1 MTRLRLWIHAEASSL
16 CERTGTMPTG
26 PQKKRDNL
34 KPETHQQKATVNRFI
49 LTVLLSITAYGLTR
63 ADTME
68 TFKQLASGKDKQ
80 VLEAVKGIREAKD
93 ATYYELMQAIFSGNA
108 YVYDGLSE
116 FSGVVIAGEGIED
129 DYGYTTYPLL
139 KPYPTTDPILT
150 VTRDPLLIAEDDL
163 EEIETSRRI
172 RATIQPYL
180 TSMALFHPKPGK
192 RRIAAE
198 TMGNG
203 AFNAENVVLLNKA
216 GDQEGDGDVL
226 TVVRV
231 AVAKL
236 LLKSNEAGDRIKAAE
251 GLGSL
256 NDTFVIPLLVKQLN
270 VEQDADVQV
279 ALDDAIGSLRR
290 FAVFT
295 QVVQTAFVGISLG
308 SILVLVALGLAIIY
322 GQMGVI
328 NMAHGEFMMIGAY
341 TTYVIQ
347 NLFAGTVLAD
357 IFFAVSLPFAFFVA
371 GTIGFAIEALVIR
384 HLYGRPLESLLAT
397 WGISLIL
404 VQSARSLFGDL
415 TAVKLPALLSGGFY
429 LAPQVVLPYNRLFII
444 ALTAAIVGGMYWG
457 LNRTRFGLKI
467 RAVTQNRDMS
477 SCTGISVRKI
487 DSLTFF
493 LGAGIAGVAGWAM
506 TLIGNVVPNM
516 GQTYIVDAFLV
527 VVTGGVGNLL
537 GTISA
542 GLGIGVI
549 NKVLE
554 PIFQAVYAKV
564 LILGLIILF
573 LQVKPT
579 GIFPMRGRMEEA

>member
-1 MTRLRLWIHAEASSL
+1 MNGIVTIA
-16 CERTGTMPTG
+16 
-26 PQKKRDNL
+26 
-34 KPETHQQKATVNRFI
+34 
-49 LTVLLSITAYGLTR
+49 VLLFSSFGLAD
-63 ADTME
+63 ADTTE
-68 TFKQLASGKDKQ
+68 LFEQLASGKDKQ
-80 VLEAVKGIREAKD
+80 VLAAVKSINEARD
-93 ATYYELMQAIFSGNA
+93 AAYYDLMQAIFSGSA
-108 YVYDGLSE
+108 YVYPERAEL
-116 FSGVVIAGEGIED
+116 SGVVVVGEGIED
-129 DYGYTTYPLL
+129 DYGDTTFPLMT
-139 KPYPTTDPILT
+139 PHPSVEPILT
-150 VTRDPLLIAEDDL
+150 DSGDPLMIPEGDL

-172 RATIQPYL
+172 RAAIQPYL
-180 TSMALFHPKPGK
+180 TSMALFHPNPEK

-198 TMGNG
+198 SLGNG
-203 AFNAENVVLLNKA
+203 AFNADHITQLSEA
-216 GDQEGDGDVL
+216 SEREQDGDVL
-226 TVVRV
+226 TVIHV
-231 AVAKL
+231 AKAKL
-236 LLKSNEAGDRIKAAE
+236 LLKSDEATDRIDAAE

-256 NDTFVIPLLVKQLN
+256 NDTFVIPLLEQQLKREKN
-270 VEQDADVQV
+270 EAVRV
-279 ALDDAIGSLRR
+279 ALDDAITSLKR

-295 QVVQTAFVGISLG
+295 QVVQTGFVGISLG

-341 TTYVIQ
+341 TTFVIQ

-357 IFFAVSLPFAFFVA
+357 AFFPVSLPFAFLTA
-371 GTIGFAIEALVIR
+371 GIIGFAIEALVIR

-404 VQSARSLFGDL
+404 VQAARSLFGDL
-415 TAVKLPALLSGGFY
+415 TAVRLPGLLSGGFY
-429 LAPQVVLPYNRLFII
+429 LAPQVVLPYSRLFII

-573 LQVKPT
+573 LQVRPT

>member
-1 MTRLRLWIHAEASSL
+1 LKRLTLTFFLLLVAAEPS
-16 CERTGTMPTG
+16 
-26 PQKKRDNL
+26 
-34 KPETHQQKATVNRFI
+34 
-49 LTVLLSITAYGLTR
+49 R
-63 ADTME
+63 ADTDKL
-68 TFKQLASGKDKQ
+68 FDQLASGDDKR
-80 VLEAVKGIREAKD
+80 VLLAVKSIRDARDAK
-93 ATYYELMQAIFSGNA
+93 YYDLMQAIFSGGA
-108 YVYDGLSE
+108 YVYGGRSE
-116 FSGVVIAGEGIED
+116 YSGVVVAGEGVED
-129 DYGYTTYPLL
+129 DYGDATFPLQT
-139 KPYPTTDPILT
+139 PYPEIAPIL
-150 VTRDPLLIAEDDL
+150 DESGELLMVAEVDL
-163 EEIETSRRI
+163 DEIETSRQI

-180 TSMALFHPKPGK
+180 TSMALFHPNSQK
-192 RRIAAE
+192 RRVAAE
-198 TMGNG
+198 LLGNG
-203 AFNAENVVLLNKA
+203 SPLAENIALLNKA
-216 GDQEGDGDVL
+216 AEQESNSS
-226 TVVRV
+226 VRTTMQV
-231 AVAKL
+231 ASAKL
-236 LLKSNEAGDRIKAAE
+236 CLSSEDVSERIEAVRS
-251 GLGSL
+251 LGTL
-256 NDTFVIPLLVKQLN
+256 NDTFVIPLLEKRVKL
-270 VEQDADVQV
+270 EEDAEIQE
-279 ALDDAIGSLRR
+279 ALDEALQSLRN

-295 QVVQTAFVGISLG
+295 QVIQTAFVGISLG
-308 SILVLVALGLAIIY
+308 SVLVLVALGLAIIY

-347 NLFAGTVLAD
+347 NLFVAAGTGWSDL
-357 IFFAVSLPFAFFVA
+357 FFPASLPFAFLVA
-371 GTIGFAIEALVIR
+371 GCIGLAIEALVIR

-404 VQSARSLFGDL
+404 IPSARSLFGDL
-415 TAVKLPALLSGGFY
+415 TAVKLPQLLSGG
-429 LAPQVVLPYNRLFII
+429 LSVAPQVVLPYNRLFII
-444 ALTAAIVGGMYWG
+444 ALTGAIVASMYWG

-477 SCTGISVRKI
+477 ACTGISVRKI

-493 LGAGIAGVAGWAM
+493 IGAGIAGVAGWAM

-564 LILGLIILF
+564 IILGLIILF
-573 LQVKPT
+573 LQSRPT

>member
-1 MTRLRLWIHAEASSL
+1 M
-16 CERTGTMPTG
+16 
-26 PQKKRDNL
+26 KKL
-34 KPETHQQKATVNRFI
+34 VHIIVALLAT
-49 LTVLLSITAYGLTR
+49 TTATS
-63 ADTME
+63 ADTTVVFE
-68 TFKQLASGKDKQ
+68 QLASGDDAQ
-80 VLEAVKGIREAKD
+80 VLAAVTAIRDGRD
-93 ATYYELMQAIFSGNA
+93 ARYYDLMQAVFNGGA
-108 YVYDGLSE
+108 YVFEDRAADA
-116 FSGVVIAGEGIED
+116 GVVIAGEGVED
-129 DYGYTTYPLL
+129 DYGDTTFPLL
-139 KPYPTTDPILT
+139 TAFPSTEPIL
-150 VTRDPLLIAEDDL
+150 DDAGAPLMVAEDDL
-163 EEIETSRRI
+163 EEVETSRRI
-172 RATIQPYL
+172 RAVIQPYL
-180 TSMALFHPKPGK
+180 TSMALYHPDPKK

-198 TMGNG
+198 TLGNG
-203 AFNAENVVLLNKA
+203 ASIPENIALLDAAAAEETDGTVRNVM
-216 GDQEGDGDVL
+216 
-226 TVVRV
+226 RV
-231 AVAKL
+231 GAAKL
-236 LLKSNEAGDRIKAAE
+236 RLASDDPSERLRAVSS
-251 GLGSL
+251 LGEL
-256 NDTFVIPLLVKQLN
+256 NDTFVIPTLEQQLKR
-270 VEQDADVQV
+270 EPDAAVRE
-279 ALDDAIGSLRR
+279 AIEASLSSLRN

-295 QVVQTAFVGISLG
+295 QVLQTAFVGISLG

-347 NLFAGTVLAD
+347 NLFIGSAWVDL
-357 IFFAVSLPFAFFVA
+357 FFPVALPFAFLVA
-371 GTIGFAIEALVIR
+371 GVVGLAVEALVIR

-415 TAVKLPALLSGGFY
+415 TAVKLPQLLSGG
-429 LAPQVVLPYNRLFII
+429 LSVAPQVILPYNRLFII
-444 ALTAAIVGGMYWG
+444 LFTAGIVGAMYWG

-477 SCTGISVRKI
+477 ACTGISVRRI

-493 LGAGIAGVAGWAM
+493 IGAGIAGVAGWAM

-527 VVTGGVGNLL
+527 VVTGGVGNLM

-564 LILGLIILF
+564 MILGLIILF
-573 LQVKPT
+573 LQTRPT
-579 GIFPMRGRMEEA
+579 GIFPMRGRLEEA